1 MYFQMWLFCE
11 NFLKIEMYFTH
22 SEMHRFKV
30 SSLMSFDD
38 EDVYPSQD
46 IEHFI
51 KCLFFLKNLFFVK
64 LFFFFFF

>member
-38 EDVYPSQD
+38 EVIYPSQD

-51 KCLFFLKNLFFVK
+51 KCLFLNQKVMGCQSRKGL
-64 LFFFFFF
+64 